1 VAVWGKGI
9 AYPCAGLC
17 KLAAIPAHAREFDAF
32 WYVTG
37 VPFARLWSAIE
48 RRVQWPTEAALAPPR
63 TALAFVSDLVLA
75 FVWCL
80 VYGLSRPSWGRS
92 KIQLALASAD
102 IVWLGG
108 VARDVMEINGGYLP
122 LDISIMTTVLELATF
137 VVVAPLLPRLLPD
150 PVVTAT

>member
-1 VAVWGKGI
+1 MRR
-9 AYPCAGLC
+9 LL
-17 KLAAIPAHAREFDAF
+17 LAALVTGFLL
-32 WYVTG
+32 YVTG
-37 VPFARLWSAIE
+37 FAGNRFVLSSL
-48 RRVQWPTEAALAPPR
+48 WPTEAALAPPR
-63 TALAFVSDLVLA
+63 SALAFVSDLVLA

-80 VYGLSRPSWGRS
+80 VYRLLSPRWGRS
-92 KIQLALASAD
+92 KMQLALASAG

-122 LDISIMTTVLELATF
+122 LDTSIMTTVLELATF